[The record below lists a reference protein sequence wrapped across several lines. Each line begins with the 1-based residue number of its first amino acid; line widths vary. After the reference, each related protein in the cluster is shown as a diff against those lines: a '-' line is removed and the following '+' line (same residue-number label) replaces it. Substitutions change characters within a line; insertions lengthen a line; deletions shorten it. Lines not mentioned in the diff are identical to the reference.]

1 MTAPAPPLLAAPI
14 PELVRLRD
22 EAFDL
27 ANPTAYHLYALA
39 APGRLRVAVL
49 DAARHKVVA
58 LDDQPLSHPADLPVL
73 AATHELL
80 GRPGWARVR
89 LGLGTRAFTLLP
101 APLFRLGD
109 EAAYLAPHHTLGPT
123 EVALACP
130 LPQAA
135 PATDVVA
142 LFAADAGLAQWLHD
156 TFGPAARLLPQPAAL
171 LAGWLQQRGPAAPA
185 RQLYLSLADQ
195 ELTALVLGSRLEF
208 CNVFAVSTPEDVVY
222 FTILVMQQLG
232 LSPDQDPVTIWGELT
247 GDSAVFTLLSTYV
260 RHLRLGARPFG
271 LHYTYR
277 LNDVPA
283 HRHFDLFSLALA
295 D

>member
-1 MTAPAPPLLAAPI
+1 MAAPSAVLPAPAP
-14 PELVRLRD
+14 ETVRLRD

-27 ANPTAYHLYALA
+27 ANPTAYYLYALV

-49 DAARHKVVA
+49 DAARQKVVA
-58 LDDQPLSHPADLPVL
+58 LDDEPFAGPASLPAL

-89 LGLGTRAFTLLP
+89 VGLGTRAFTLLP
-101 APLFRLGD
+101 APLFRAGD
-109 EAAYLAPHHTLGPT
+109 EATFLAPHHALGPT

-142 LFAADAGLAQWLHD
+142 LFAADAGLDHWLHH

-171 LAGWLQQRGPAAPA
+171 LAGWLHQRGPAVPV

-195 ELTALVLGSRLEF
+195 ELTAAVLGARLEF
-208 CNVFAVSTPEDVVY
+208 CNVFPVSTPEDVVY
-222 FTILVMQQLG
+222 FTILVMQELG
-232 LSPDQDPVTIWGELT
+232 LSPDQDFVTIWGELT
-247 GDSAVFTLLSTYV
+247 GDSAVFGLLSTYV
-260 RHLRLGARPFG
+260 RNLRLGARPFG
-271 LHYTYR
+271 LRYTYR
-277 LNDVPA
+277 LNEVPE
-283 HRHFDLFSLALA
+283 HRYFDLFSLALA